1 MAKTLLELLEPK
13 LRIAARNPKAGKAI
27 QELLW
32 QRDAI
37 DDKIRAIREANSI
50 TVEQFRRAVEEVRAE
65 GGAV

>member
-37 DDKIRAIREANSI
+37 DKIRAIREANSI